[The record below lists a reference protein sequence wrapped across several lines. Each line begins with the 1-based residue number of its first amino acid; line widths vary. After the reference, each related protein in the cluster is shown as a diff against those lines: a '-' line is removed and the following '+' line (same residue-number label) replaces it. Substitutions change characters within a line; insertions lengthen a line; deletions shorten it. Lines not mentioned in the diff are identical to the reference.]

1 LILPTIAI
9 IGRPNVG
16 KSTLVNRLCQS
27 NDAIVFDKPG
37 VTRDRTYQNASWG
50 GKEFQIVDTGGLV
63 FDDDSEFLPEIRT
76 QVFLAL
82 EEASL
87 ALLVVDGNQGVT
99 DGDLSIAKWLRNSSC
114 KTIVAVN
121 KCESTTLGI
130 SLASEFWK
138 LGLGEPYPVSAIHG
152 SGTGDLL
159 DLVIGELPENNIQ
172 DEEEKIMMSII
183 GRPNVGKS
191 TLVNRLCQS
200 NDAIVFDKPGV
211 TRDRTYQNAS
221 WGGKEFQIV
230 DTGGLVFDDDSE
242 FLPEIR
248 TQVFLAL
255 EEASLALLVVDGNQG
270 VTDGDLSIAKWL
282 RNSSCKT
289 IVAVNKCESTT
300 LGISLASEFWKLGL
314 GEPNPVS
321 AIHGSGTGDLL
332 DLVIGELPENN
343 IHDDEEKIMMSI
355 IGRPNVGKSSLLNS
369 ISGEK
374 RAIVSDISGTTT
386 DSIDTLIKKGDNQW
400 KIVDTA
406 GIRRKKNVKYG
417 TEFFGINRAFKSIDR
432 SDVCVLVID
441 AVDGVTDQ
449 DQKLAGRIEEQ
460 GRACIIVV
468 NKWDLVEKNSSTIYQ
483 VEKELR
489 SKLYF
494 LHWSKMIFISA
505 LTGQRVDNIFEHA
518 LNAVNQH
525 RRRVTT
531 SVVNEVLK
539 ESISWKSPPTK
550 RSGKQGRLYYGTQVK
565 NKPPTF
571 TLFVNDPKLFGI
583 TYRRYIEKQIRVNL
597 GFEGTPLILLW
608 RGKQQRALNKEV
620 ERENIEL
627 IQKD

>member
-1 LILPTIAI
+1 MTLPSIAI

-50 GKEFQIVDTGGLV
+50 GKEFQVVDTGGLV
-63 FDDDSEFLPEIRT
+63 FEDDSEFLPEIRT

-82 EEASL
+82 EEASI
-87 ALLVVDGNQGVT
+87 ALFVVDGNQGVT
-99 DGDLSIAKWLRNSSC
+99 TGDLSIAKWLRNSDC

-121 KCESTTLGI
+121 KCESLSLGI
-130 SLASEFWK
+130 SMASEFWK

-159 DLVIGELPENNIQ
+159 DLVIDELPK
-172 DEEEKIMMSII
+172 D
-183 GRPNVGKS
+183 
-191 TLVNRLCQS
+191 
-200 NDAIVFDKPGV
+200 FDV
-211 TRDRTYQNAS
+211 ED
-221 WGGKEFQIV
+221 KEDKV
-230 DTGGLVFDDDSE
+230 
-242 FLPEIR
+242 
-248 TQVFLAL
+248 
-255 EEASLALLVVDGNQG
+255 
-270 VTDGDLSIAKWL
+270 
-282 RNSSCKT
+282 
-289 IVAVNKCESTT
+289 
-300 LGISLASEFWKLGL
+300 
-314 GEPNPVS
+314 
-321 AIHGSGTGDLL
+321 
-332 DLVIGELPENN
+332 
-343 IHDDEEKIMMSI
+343 MMSI
-355 IGRPNVGKSSLLNS
+355 IGRPNVGKSSLLNA
-369 ISGEK
+369 ICGEK

-386 DSIDTLIKKGDNQW
+386 DSIDTLIKKNSHLW

-441 AVDGVTDQ
+441 AIDGVTDQ

-460 GRACIIVV
+460 GRACVIVV
-468 NKWDLVEKNSSTIYQ
+468 NKWDLVEKNNSTIYQ

-505 LTGQRVDNIFEHA
+505 LTGQRVENIFEHA
-518 LNAVNQH
+518 LNAVTQH
-525 RRRVTT
+525 RMRVTT

-539 ESISWKSPPTK
+539 EALGWKSPPTK

-565 NKPPTF
+565 NQPPTF

-583 TYRRYIEKQIRVNL
+583 TYRRYIEKQIRLNL
-597 GFEGTPLILLW
+597 GFEGSPIILLW
-608 RGKQQRALNKEV
+608 RGKQKRDLEKETSKK
-620 ERENIEL
+620 NINI